1 MINLISIKVN
11 KGIICLLLV
20 TINFHLSAQVQ
31 DFTINRT
38 VNDDKSID
46 LSYVKKL
53 PGSYYVFLKF
63 TNITNCHTYEYKEV
77 IDGYSGRLLSLKP
90 INAQQGIGFSLK
102 YSTVMGKPNPRIDS
116 LFQYIL
122 PYKIGK
128 KVKIYE
134 AENIGEKY
142 FGAEKPAN
150 WKSYVVNFSTPDTI
164 FSMRKGIVVKII
176 NEYDEG
182 SSISKHYSSHRN
194 SIIIEHEDGTFAEYK
209 GFKKNS
215 FKVKMG
221 QIVYPQMQLGITE
234 LFNKSE
240 NNYRFDFNFYYLFNL
255 KDFGNN
261 ENRIFKDI
269 QSRYKYLSPKFL
281 TSEGF
286 TTVDSKK
293 EYTAVCNETILFQ
306 EMTRSEKKK
315 YAKDPSQFK

>member
-63 TNITNCHTYEYKEV
+63 TNITNCNTYEYKEV

-116 LFQYIL
+116 LLQYIL

-134 AENIGEKY
+134 AENIG
-142 FGAEKPAN
+142 
-150 WKSYVVNFSTPDTI
+150 
-164 FSMRKGIVVKII
+164 
-176 NEYDEG
+176 
-182 SSISKHYSSHRN
+182 
-194 SIIIEHEDGTFAEYK
+194 
-209 GFKKNS
+209 
-215 FKVKMG
+215 
-221 QIVYPQMQLGITE
+221 
-234 LFNKSE
+234 
-240 NNYRFDFNFYYLFNL
+240 
-255 KDFGNN
+255 
-261 ENRIFKDI
+261 
-269 QSRYKYLSPKFL
+269 
-281 TSEGF
+281 
-286 TTVDSKK
+286 
-293 EYTAVCNETILFQ
+293 
-306 EMTRSEKKK
+306 
-315 YAKDPSQFK
+315 